1 MLPKETKRKKATI
14 GAEET
19 FVNKLEG
26 ECFQREV
33 SMKGICN
40 PNEHDVLCGR
50 GGATLRHPGNKK
62 YRSLISSIKPTY
74 LISRKEEK
82 TAFSR
87 SIVAAIRNKK
97 GRFLERAKDQT
108 WYDIGDAKATEKTS
122 QTLREGQPELR
133 QKMINNGIIK
143 DSSTSPPGSID
154 RMSSLHAMGTSAM
167 SINKNDLVRD
177 GSDSSFNNVYR
188 THMKNNQY
196 SSLGHSLNRL
206 IPGKD
211 AILHS
216 DQQQIFGRPHPSDYL
231 VMLREKHHLDHRK
244 VITMPPPHMHRIH
257 ATRHNED
264 CHQSRHFSCDK
275 ENEMEDIDIDNNVE
289 HNLNDSHSTMTFEM
303 DMDEIF
309 DDDSRVM
316 LRSFSTSSPVAT
328 HLRALSEW
336 ENNEPIEIERH
347 HVIETSFSSHRS
359 ENNNPHHHHHHHS
372 HQPENR
378 DFDRNTFRD
387 DLEDMD
393 DDDDSGCI
401 SLQFVSSLM
410 FPTEANP
417 QHMRHTF

>member
-1 MLPKETKRKKATI
+1 
-14 GAEET
+14 
-19 FVNKLEG
+19 
-26 ECFQREV
+26 
-33 SMKGICN
+33 
-40 PNEHDVLCGR
+40 
-50 GGATLRHPGNKK
+50 
-62 YRSLISSIKPTY
+62 
-74 LISRKEEK
+74 
-82 TAFSR
+82 
-87 SIVAAIRNKK
+87 
-97 GRFLERAKDQT
+97 
-108 WYDIGDAKATEKTS
+108 
-122 QTLREGQPELR
+122 
-133 QKMINNGIIK
+133 
-143 DSSTSPPGSID
+143 
-154 RMSSLHAMGTSAM
+154 
-167 SINKNDLVRD
+167 
-177 GSDSSFNNVYR
+177 
-188 THMKNNQY
+188 
-196 SSLGHSLNRL
+196 
-206 IPGKD
+206 
-211 AILHS
+211 
-216 DQQQIFGRPHPSDYL
+216 
-231 VMLREKHHLDHRK
+231 MLREKHHLDHRK

-347 HVIETSFSSHRS
+347 HVIESSFSSHRS